1 MCAGEAYGDG
11 SGLAGRGSRAD
22 GIKRAADG
30 EVFDEEIVTKILSDL
45 ARLARGIGGRDQRLY
60 CWMA

>member
-1 MCAGEAYGDG
+1 M
-11 SGLAGRGSRAD
+11 
-22 GIKRAADG
+22 
-30 EVFDEEIVTKILSDL
+30 FDEEIVTKILSDL